1 MPEEQSLSSGLSQ
14 RVPML
19 TDDFPYILNE
29 GSIRVPG
36 GFQDRSA
43 NIFVPGDAAQ
53 SDFNL
58 NIGRDDMHADE
69 TPADYVGRQIR
80 IMKEK
85 IPGYRLVSR
94 NATRLGEGKEAID
107 GEQIDA
113 SYRSASRTV
122 YQRQAA
128 FSFPDGRVLI
138 FSATGASPFSD
149 NANAI
154 WTRWLESFVPRH
166 AAGSDACAPDTV
178 PVQD

>member
-1 MPEEQSLSSGLSQ
+1 
-14 RVPML
+14 ML
-19 TDDFPYILNE
+19 TDNLPYSLNE

-36 GFQDRSA
+36 GYQDRSA
-43 NIFVPGDAAQ
+43 NIFVANDAAQ
-53 SDFNL
+53 PAFNL

-69 TPADYVGRQIR
+69 TPADYVGRQIG

-85 IPGYRLVSR
+85 IPGYRLLSR
-94 NATRLGEGKEAID
+94 SAARLGNGKEAIN

-149 NANAI
+149 DANSI
-154 WTRWLESFVPRH
+154 WTQWLESFVPRH
-166 AAGSDACAPDTV
+166 EVGVDAPAPETV
-178 PVQD
+178 PGQD